1 MTDDT
6 ASKKSIETP
15 VDHWV
20 TSQSL
25 LERARDKDADA
36 WQRIVDLYATLVI
49 HWCRRT
55 PLASD
60 DIDDLV
66 QDIFLSVSR

>member
-36 WQRIVDLYATLVI
+36 WQRIVDLYAPLVI